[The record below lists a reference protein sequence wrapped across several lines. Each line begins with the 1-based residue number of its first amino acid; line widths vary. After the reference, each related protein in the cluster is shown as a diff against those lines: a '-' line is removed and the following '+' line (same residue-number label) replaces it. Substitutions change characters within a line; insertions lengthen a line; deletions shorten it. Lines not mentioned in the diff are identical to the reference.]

1 METSE
6 KTKNIHLGR
15 KISRIRELRGMKQE
29 ALAAA
34 LGISQQAISKLEQ
47 SEEIEDTTLEK
58 VATALGVTAEAIKG
72 FSEESIFNYFN
83 TFNDTS
89 SGDFR
94 QHCTFNPLDK
104 VVELYERLLASER
117 EKVEL
122 LKNK

>member
-6 KTKNIHLGR
+6 KTKNTHLGR

-29 ALAAA
+29 TLATA

-58 VATALGVTAEAIKG
+58 VATVLGVTTEAIKA

-83 TFNDTS
+83 TFNDSS